1 MIDGGALAVGLFLT
15 VVSSVAIVTVFK
27 YMSARDRMR
36 HELIVKL
43 LESGHTIDSVTLD
56 KLLSSHQSSAAPNQP
71 THPPDPRDA
80 ARNAGFIFFLLGF
93 FTLAFA
99 FTRSSG
105 VSYPIA
111 ALGLLPL
118 VLAFGAWATGER
130 EFRDGTL
137 ASFTNGRDPREPHQS
152 GGFVFFLIGYG
163 TMFAGMVRATGLS
176 YPLIGL
182 GLLPIVMAF
191 VVWSAGDR
199 QYRAGLLGDG
209 VSRAPDP
216 K

>member
-1 MIDGGALAVGLFLT
+1 
-15 VVSSVAIVTVFK
+15 VSSVAIVTVFK
-27 YMSARDRMR
+27 YVSARDRMR
-36 HELIVKL
+36 HELILKL
-43 LESGHTIDSVTLD
+43 LESGHDFDSATLD
-56 KLLSSHQSSAAPNQP
+56 KLLSTAPAAPP
-71 THPPDPRDA
+71 TVPAKRPADPRDPG
-80 ARNAGFIFFLLGF
+80 RHAGFIFFLMGF

-99 FTRSSG
+99 FTRSDG

-118 VLAFGAWATGER
+118 VLACGAWRATER

-137 ASFTNGRDPREPHQS
+137 ATFTNGRDPREPHQS
-152 GGFVFFLIGYG
+152 AGFVFFLIGYG

-191 VVWSAGDR
+191 LVWFDGER
-199 QYRAGLLGDG
+199 QFRAGLLGNEVPHTLDL
-209 VSRAPDP
+209 

>member
-15 VVSSVAIVTVFK
+15 VVSSVAIVAVFK
-27 YMSARDRMR
+27 YMSARDQMR
-36 HELIVKL
+36 HELILKL
-43 LESGHTIDSVTLD
+43 LESGHAIDSATLD
-56 KLLSSHQSSAAPNQP
+56 KLLSSHRPPAAPDQP
-71 THPPDPRDA
+71 TGPPDPRDA

-99 FTRSSG
+99 VTRSAG
-105 VSYPIA
+105 VSFPIA

-118 VLAFGAWATGER
+118 VLAFGAWAAGER

-137 ASFTNGRDPREPHQS
+137 ATFTNGRDPREAHQS
-152 GGFVFFLIGYG
+152 AGFVFFLIGYG
-163 TMFAGMVRATGLS
+163 TIFAGMVRATGLS

-182 GLLPIVMAF
+182 GLLPILMAF
-191 VVWSAGDR
+191 LVWSAGER

-209 VSRAPDP
+209 ASRPPNRA
-216 K
+216 